1 MNGIE
6 LKTELL
12 VRLVSEISETAE
24 NGKMDGGK
32 DKDEP
37 GVAIARVPQK
47 MAHGLRTDT
56 SDLHS

>member
-37 GVAIARVPQK
+37 GVAIARVPLK
-47 MAHGLRTDT
+47 MAHLEMN
-56 SDLHS
+56 